1 MVDTAILV
9 GAKDLTRVEEEMWEL
24 IGFESDIAQVFLNR
38 FK

>member
-1 MVDTAILV
+1 MVDTALLI
-9 GAKDLTRVEEEMWEL
+9 GAKNQTLVEEEMWEL